1 MYDVNKIREDF
12 PILSRTVYGKPLVY
26 LDNGATTQKPRCVVD
41 AMVEEYY
48 SVNANVHRGVHFLSQ
63 QATNLHE
70 ASRETVRRFINAG
83 STNEIVF
90 TRGTTESIN
99 LVASSFVE
107 SQMKEGDE
115 VIVSVMEHHSN
126 IVSWQ
131 LQAMRKGIVLKVI
144 PMNDRGELLLD
155 EYEKLFSPRTR
166 LVSVAHVSNVLGTIN
181 PVKQIIEMAHAHQ
194 VPVLIDGAQG
204 IPHMPVDV
212 QDLDADFYVF
222 SGHKIYGP
230 TGVGVLYGKENW
242 LDKLPPYQGGGEM
255 IQNVSF
261 EKTTFNQLPFKF
273 EAGTPDYIGTTA
285 LAKALDYVSAIGM
298 DQIAAYEHE
307 LTVYAMQR
315 LKEIPNMR
323 IFGEAV
329 HKGGVISFLVGNI
342 HHFDMG
348 TLLDR
353 LGIAVRTGHHCAE
366 PLMRR
371 LGIEGTVRASFG
383 IYNTKEEVD
392 ALVAG
397 IERVSRMFTSYKK
410 DSSGSSF
417 SYFRSCLFLCHP
429 HDCCL
434 MCITVAAAGAAS
446 VADGKAVISLIRNL
460 LGGK

>member
-1 MYDVNKIREDF
+1 MYDIQKIREDF
-12 PILSRTVYGKPLVY
+12 PILSRKVYNKPLIY
-26 LDNGATTQKPRCVVD
+26 LDNGATTQKPRCVVESITD
-41 AMVEEYY
+41 EYY

-70 ASRETVRRFINAG
+70 ASRETVRKFINAR
-83 STNEIVF
+83 STSEIVF

-99 LVASSFVE
+99 LVAATFVD

-131 LQAMRKGIVLKVI
+131 LQAARKGIVLKVI

-155 EYEKLFSPRTR
+155 EYEKLFSPRTKI
-166 LVSVAHVSNVLGTIN
+166 VSVAHVSNVLGTIN
-181 PVKQIIEMAHAHQ
+181 PAKKLVEIAHAHN
-194 VPVLIDGAQG
+194 VPILIDGAQS
-204 IPHMPVDV
+204 IPHMKVDV
-212 QDLDADFYVF
+212 QDLDADFFVF
-222 SGHKIYGP
+222 SGHKVYGP
-230 TGVGVLYGKENW
+230 TGVGVLYGKEEW

-261 EKTTFNQLPFKF
+261 EKTTFNVLPFKF

-298 DQIAAYEHE
+298 DNISAYEHE

-315 LKEIPNMR
+315 LKEIPGMR
-323 IFGEAV
+323 IFGEAEQ
-329 HKGGVISFLVGNI
+329 KGGVISFLVGNI

-366 PLMRR
+366 PLMHR

-383 IYNTKEEVD
+383 LYNTKEEVD

-397 IERVSRMFTSYKK
+397 IERVATMF
-410 DSSGSSF
+410 G
-417 SYFRSCLFLCHP
+417 
-429 HDCCL
+429 
-434 MCITVAAAGAAS
+434 
-446 VADGKAVISLIRNL
+446 
-460 LGGK
+460 